1 MSITA
6 QSAQSAQSV
15 DPAPYRLGFAV
26 RTVGRPGLNG
36 GAPADLSIALVH
48 VGDVLTYLQQINVR
62 FYRAAFTVAA
72 DFSAQIAACEAQLAM
87 LAVTLARSNTRITL
101 HLDHGVALGTPND
114 AQAAAALLQVE
125 GAAHLLAALDS
136 ARPPGVFEG
145 TLVVH
150 VGGAGPGGRARFA
163 QRYRA
168 LSANARRRLSVE
180 HDGAGHSL
188 GELLSLH
195 QQCGVPIVFDQLHW
209 ELHNPEQLP
218 LDLALGF
225 ALATWPA
232 GMRAEVHLSSPRSE
246 AHLLPG
252 RKGATARVFPP
263 RPGQHA
269 DFVDAAALIRLLTAA
284 RGLPPFDL
292 MLEAKA
298 GELALLRLREEIA
311 RRQGLRIRKRDASE
325 DSQAV

>member
-1 MSITA
+1 MV
-6 QSAQSAQSV
+6 QSAQSA
-15 DPAPYRLGFAV
+15 DPAACAQPPASYRLGFAV

-36 GAPADLSIALVH
+36 GAPSDLSIALAH
-48 VGDVLTYLQQINVR
+48 LGDVLAYLQQLKVH

-72 DFSAQIAACEAQLAM
+72 DFSAQMADCAAQLAV
-87 LAVTLARSNTRITL
+87 LAVSLARSNTRITL
-101 HLDHGVALGTPND
+101 HLDHGVALGAPDD
-114 AQAAAALLQVE
+114 AQAADALLQVE
-125 GAAHLLAALDS
+125 AAAHLLAALDS
-136 ARPPGVFEG
+136 ARPPGMLEG

-150 VGGAGPGGRARFA
+150 VGGAGLAGRERFA

-168 LSANARRRLSVE
+168 LSGNARRRLSVE

-188 GELLSLH
+188 GDLLNLH
-195 QQCGVPIVFDQLHW
+195 QQCGVPIVFDALHW
-209 ELHNPEQLP
+209 ELHNPERLA
-218 LDLALGF
+218 LDLALGL

-232 GMRAEVHLSSPRSE
+232 GVRPEVHLSSPRSE

-252 RKGATARVFPP
+252 RSGASARVLPP

-269 DFVDAAALIRLLTAA
+269 DFIDAGALIRLLTAA
-284 RGLPPFDL
+284 HGLPPFDL

-311 RRQGLRIRKRDASE
+311 RRAPQLAGRMW
-325 DSQAV
+325 